1 MIAVVVLN
9 WNSAADTLR
18 CLRALA
24 LLRGAQARVMVVD
37 NSSAEADCLRL
48 QVGIARWGLA
58 VEVLETGENLG
69 FFINLHITE

>member
-1 MIAVVVLN
+1 MIAVVVPN

-24 LLRGAQARVMVVD
+24 LLRGAQARVVVD

-58 VEVLETGENLG
+58 VEVLETGENLD